1 MKRGLINP
9 KQWLVYI
16 EQQIGFILPSSQQL
30 WLTNAIE
37 QFAKQ
42 SAMSTEALWWS
53 LPNDR
58 NLQQRFIDHVV
69 IAQTHF
75 FRHKPSIEFVTQVV
89 GGRLSYILT
98 RSELSDLRPSPSTMP
113 TITTPTITPTSSTRI
128 FSNTSNA
135 TTDAVKVWC
144 AGCSTGQE
152 VWSLAM
158 AIHNQVS
165 KLTDNT
171 KNWLA
176 NLSILGTDV
185 SLSAIEQARQA
196 QYPMRQLIEIPKQYH
211 CHVHH
216 NDANQGKDGQDKDN
230 GKSSHKVNKADTEQ
244 FWQVSSHLFEMVD
257 FAQSNLFLPAKTAQA
272 DMYDVIFC
280 QNLLIYFREFDQRD
294 LLAQFVKQCRVGG
307 YLLLAPGEAM
317 SWQHPLMKR
326 VKRTDINAWQKMANT
341 NTS

>member
-98 RSELSDLRPSPSTMP
+98 HSELSDLRPSPSTIP
-113 TITTPTITPTSSTRI
+113 TITTPTITPTSSNRI
-128 FSNTSNA
+128 LTNTSNA
-135 TTDAVKVWC
+135 TTAAAKVWC
-144 AGCSTGQE
+144 AGCSPGKKG
-152 VWSLAM
+152 WSLAM
-158 AIHNQVS
+158 A
-165 KLTDNT
+165 
-171 KNWLA
+171 
-176 NLSILGTDV
+176 
-185 SLSAIEQARQA
+185 
-196 QYPMRQLIEIPKQYH
+196 
-211 CHVHH
+211 
-216 NDANQGKDGQDKDN
+216 
-230 GKSSHKVNKADTEQ
+230 
-244 FWQVSSHLFEMVD
+244 
-257 FAQSNLFLPAKTAQA
+257 
-272 DMYDVIFC
+272 
-280 QNLLIYFREFDQRD
+280 
-294 LLAQFVKQCRVGG
+294 
-307 YLLLAPGEAM
+307 
-317 SWQHPLMKR
+317 
-326 VKRTDINAWQKMANT
+326 
-341 NTS
+341 